1 MLLIKLLHGGNGAEI
16 NYHQARSNH
25 YLDYEQSGSEC
36 RPCFTKAKNKQTK
49 PNKPGTWLQAEQK
62 KRKIIMQEMTG
73 ENDSFYIGWDIAY
86 LTPSYSEGK
95 L

>member
-1 MLLIKLLHGGNGAEI
+1 
-16 NYHQARSNH
+16 
-25 YLDYEQSGSEC
+25 
-36 RPCFTKAKNKQTK
+36 
-49 PNKPGTWLQAEQK
+49 
-62 KRKIIMQEMTG
+62 MQEMTG